1 MKKVV
6 RLVRKFKNVLVGVA
20 AALALAAPVVIMAA
34 PSSTQLTY
42 QTAMQETTPMS
53 LPGYYAGTLKL
64 TVASDGAVQGWYL
77 PDNTAPAIT
86 VSGWDEKGKFR
97 LSLGNGNF
105 HINAVKQRNGKLV
118 GSAERILPPTSTF
131 PRTFSFVATPTSD

>member
-1 MKKVV
+1 MVG
-6 RLVRKFKNVLVGVA
+6 KFKNLLVGVA
-20 AALALAAPVVIMAA
+20 AALALTAPMAIMAA
-34 PSSTQLTY
+34 SSGTQLTY
-42 QTAMQETTPMS
+42 QTSMEETTPMS

-77 PDNTAPAIT
+77 PDNTAPAVA

-105 HINAVKQRNGKLV
+105 HISAVKQRNGKLV
-118 GSAERILPPTSTF
+118 GSAERILPSTSTF
-131 PRTFSFVATPTSD
+131 PRTFSFVATPTSG